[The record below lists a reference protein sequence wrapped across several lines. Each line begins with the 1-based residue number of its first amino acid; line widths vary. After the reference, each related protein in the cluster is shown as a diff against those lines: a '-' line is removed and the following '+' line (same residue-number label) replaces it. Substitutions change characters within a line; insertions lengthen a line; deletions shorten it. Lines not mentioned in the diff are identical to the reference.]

1 MTAPERADR
10 VAAAYLDSN
19 IVIPLVEALGE
30 RRLRFADRLA
40 RLLGAN
46 AVYVVS
52 DLVRM
57 ECKVKPLASG
67 DGRLVL
73 EIDRFLASVRF
84 VCVSLPSESFDRAAE
99 IRARF
104 RYRTPDALHLAAAI
118 EAECDLFVTADRR
131 LSTFTEIPIVLLRPG
146 EPG

>member
-1 MTAPERADR
+1 M
-10 VAAAYLDSN
+10 AAAYLDSN

-73 EIDRFLASVRF
+73 EIDRFLASARF
-84 VCVSLPSESFDRAAE
+84 VCVSLPSASFDRAAE

-131 LSTFTEIPIVLLRPG
+131 LATFTEIPIVLLRPG